1 MQRHA
6 CGVGPWQIARPRTSC
21 GMLVVACD
29 STLLM
34 ACFAHLK
41 WGQSIARA
49 YPWPKFTTTYK
60 RHRCMLKG
68 RKATCKGIRTGSN
81 RQFKSCQPFIRLT
94 IADKRS
100 TRTALLVQRWVA
112 SDLGAALGGIAR
124 GRSVGSFPFRDHGHR
139 SSCTT
144 IGVCGKVEVVAAE
157 FVRSSLN
164 LQRDS
169 RIQHVR

>member
-1 MQRHA
+1 MLSTHET
-6 CGVGPWQIARPRTSC
+6 GPINRKS
-21 GMLVVACD
+21 LYVVE
-29 STLLM
+29 
-34 ACFAHLK
+34 
-41 WGQSIARA
+41 
-49 YPWPKFTTTYK
+49 
-60 RHRCMLKG
+60 
-68 RKATCKGIRTGSN
+68 GSN
-81 RQFKSCQPFIRLT
+81 RHFKSCQPSIRLT
-94 IADKRS
+94 IVDKRF
-100 TRTALLVQRWVA
+100 TLIALLVQRWVA